1 MLIGIIAVAGA
12 ATLLGIMPSMQKTLL
27 VNGLPMNSLMF
38 FTNLTISLVCLIMAR
53 LKGRSLKASRI
64 QLIQALIMGA
74 SGMMFTALLLNTSYL
89 YLPVGTAIMLNFLYP
104 TVVCI
109 VMGTVFREGFTKLQ
123 VAAIVVSITGM
134 AFLTGA
140 GGKMP
145 LIGIVTAIASSLTYG
160 GYLVANEKG
169 PANQLPIEAKL
180 FYVSLPGTVIFAVLS
195 AATGTLQGPGR
206 GLKRLGPPDWRI
218 RTFHGKRILPHDV
231 WGQQAW
237 RVHGCIC
244 LHAGTHCQRGVRNHL
259 V

>member
-109 VMGTVFREGFTKLQ
+109 VK
-123 VAAIVVSITGM
+123 
-134 AFLTGA
+134 
-140 GGKMP
+140 
-145 LIGIVTAIASSLTYG
+145 IGRAHV
-160 GYLVANEKG
+160 
-169 PANQLPIEAKL
+169 
-180 FYVSLPGTVIFAVLS
+180 
-195 AATGTLQGPGR
+195 
-206 GLKRLGPPDWRI
+206 
-218 RTFHGKRILPHDV
+218 
-231 WGQQAW
+231 
-237 RVHGCIC
+237 
-244 LHAGTHCQRGVRNHL
+244 
-259 V
+259 

>member
-74 SGMMFTALLLNTSYL
+74 SGMMNTSYL

-169 PANQLPIEAKL
+169 PANQLPM
-180 FYVSLPGTVIFAVLS
+180 
-195 AATGTLQGPGR
+195 
-206 GLKRLGPPDWRI
+206 
-218 RTFHGKRILPHDV
+218 
-231 WGQQAW
+231 
-237 RVHGCIC
+237 
-244 LHAGTHCQRGVRNHL
+244 
-259 V
+259 